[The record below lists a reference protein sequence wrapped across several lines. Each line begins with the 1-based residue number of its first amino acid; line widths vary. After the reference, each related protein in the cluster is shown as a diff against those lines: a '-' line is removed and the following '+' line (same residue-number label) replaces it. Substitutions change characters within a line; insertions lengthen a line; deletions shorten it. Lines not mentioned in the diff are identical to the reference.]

1 VPRLSAR
8 SAAVRSRVNAEQL
21 SAQILDTFSARAKR
35 LGLRAL
41 HMGELASELHMSAT
55 TLYKL
60 YPSKEALAMAC
71 LQRWAD
77 ELGAAEA
84 ARQNPKRSAF
94 DQYMH
99 WIDAWADA
107 NAAISPAFLRDL
119 QSDYPAV
126 WRRYRQVI
134 AERKRQGM
142 LLLRPLL
149 RPDVNERV
157 AFSLLNHIFG
167 LVQDPDFADQLNVS
181 RREALRGAVSI
192 WAGGALQRA
201 AKPKPTKL
209 DGRAAPVRK
218 LRSR

>member
-1 VPRLSAR
+1 V
-8 SAAVRSRVNAEQL
+8 EQL

-55 TLYKL
+55 TLYRL
-60 YPSKEALAMAC
+60 YPSKESLALAS

-84 ARQNPKRSAF
+84 ARLNPKRAPF

-107 NAAISPAFLRDL
+107 NAAISPAFLQDL

-126 WRRYRQVI
+126 WRRYSQVI
-134 AERKRQGM
+134 SERKRQGM
-142 LLLRPLL
+142 VLLRPLL

-157 AFSLLNHIFG
+157 AFSLLNYIFG
-167 LVQDPDFADQLNVS
+167 LVQDPEFAGRLNVS

-192 WAGGALQRA
+192 WAGGALMRGGKKAGA
-201 AKPKPTKL
+201 AVARPAL
-209 DGRAAPVRK
+209 ARK
-218 LRSR
+218 ARSR

>member
-1 VPRLSAR
+1 
-8 SAAVRSRVNAEQL
+8 VNVEQL

-60 YPSKEALAMAC
+60 YPSKEALALAC

-84 ARQNPKRSAF
+84 ARQNPKRAPF
-94 DQYMH
+94 EQYMH

-107 NAAISPAFLRDL
+107 NAAISPVFLRDL

-126 WRRYRQVI
+126 WKRYSQVI
-134 AERKRQGM
+134 TERKRHGM
-142 LLLRPLL
+142 VLLRPLL
-149 RPDVNERV
+149 RPEVNERV
-157 AFSLLNHIFG
+157 AFSLLNYIFN
-167 LVQDPDFADQLNVS
+167 LVQDPAFADRLNVS
-181 RREALRGAVSI
+181 RRDALRSAVSI
-192 WAGGALQRA
+192 WAGGALLRGGKPSA
-201 AKPKPTKL
+201 SVRSASVRRKAKK
-209 DGRAAPVRK
+209 
-218 LRSR
+218 

>member
-1 VPRLSAR
+1 L
-8 SAAVRSRVNAEQL
+8 RSRVNAEQL

-60 YPSKEALAMAC
+60 YPSKESLALAC

-84 ARQNPKRSAF
+84 ARQNTKRAPF

-107 NAAISPAFLRDL
+107 NASISPMFLRDL
-119 QSDYPAV
+119 QADYPAV
-126 WRRYRQVI
+126 WKRYRAVI
-134 AERKRQGM
+134 ADRKRQGM
-142 LLLRPLL
+142 ALLRPLL
-149 RPDVNERV
+149 RPEVNERV
-157 AFSLLNHIFG
+157 AFSLLNHIFS
-167 LVQDPDFADQLNVS
+167 LVQDPSFADKLNVS

-192 WAGGALQRA
+192 WAGGALFRSS
-201 AKPKPTKL
+201 KKKPTPL
-209 DGRAAPVRK
+209 RK
-218 LRSR
+218 VRSR

>member
-1 VPRLSAR
+1 
-8 SAAVRSRVNAEQL
+8 VNVEQL

-60 YPSKEALAMAC
+60 YPSKEALALAC

-84 ARQNPKRSAF
+84 ARQNPKRAPF

-119 QSDYPAV
+119 QTHYPAV
-126 WRRYRQVI
+126 WKRYSQVI
-134 AERKRQGM
+134 TERKRHGM
-142 LLLRPLL
+142 ALLRPLM
-149 RPDVNERV
+149 RGDVNDRV
-157 AFSLLNHIFG
+157 ALSLLNHIFSI
-167 LVQDPDFADQLNVS
+167 VQDPVFADRLNVS
-181 RREALRGAVSI
+181 RRDALRSAVSI
-192 WAGGALQRA
+192 WAGGALTRGGKTNAA
-201 AKPKPTKL
+201 AKPTAK
-209 DGRAAPVRK
+209 RK
-218 LRSR
+218 AKSSK

>member
-1 VPRLSAR
+1 M
-8 SAAVRSRVNAEQL
+8 NAEQL

-41 HMGELASELHMSAT
+41 HMGELASELHVSAT

-60 YPSKEALAMAC
+60 YPSKEALALAC

-77 ELGAAEA
+77 ELSAAEA
-84 ARQNPKRSAF
+84 VRQNTKRSAF

-134 AERKRQGM
+134 ADRKRHGM
-142 LLLRPLL
+142 VLLRPLL
-149 RPDVNERV
+149 RSDVNELV

-167 LVQDPDFADQLNVS
+167 LVQDPEFADRLNVS

-192 WAGGALQRA
+192 WAGGALLRA
-201 AKPKPTKL
+201 GKPKANKPKS
-209 DGRAAPVRK
+209 RAAPARK
-218 LRSR
+218 ARSR

>member
-1 VPRLSAR
+1 MAVGRSSAKG
-8 SAAVRSRVNAEQL
+8 AALRSRVNAEQL

-60 YPSKEALAMAC
+60 YPSKEALARAC

-84 ARQNPKRSAF
+84 ARQNPKRAPF
-94 DQYMH
+94 EQYMH

-119 QSDYPAV
+119 QADYPAV
-126 WRRYRQVI
+126 WRRYSQII

-149 RPDVNERV
+149 RPEVSERV
-157 AFSLLNHIFG
+157 AFSLLSNIFS
-167 LVQDPDFADQLNVS
+167 LVQDPEFADRLNVS
-181 RREALRGAVSI
+181 RREALRSAVSI
-192 WAGGALQRA
+192 WAGGALLRGG
-201 AKPKPTKL
+201 KPKAAL
-209 DGRAAPVRK
+209 RASVPRK
-218 LRSR
+218 IRSH

>member
-1 VPRLSAR
+1 M
-8 SAAVRSRVNAEQL
+8 NAEQL

-60 YPSKEALAMAC
+60 YPSKEALALAC

-84 ARQNPKRSAF
+84 ARQNPRRSPF

-119 QSDYPAV
+119 QTDYPAV
-126 WRRYRQVI
+126 WKRYRQVI

-142 LLLRPLL
+142 VLLRPLL

-157 AFSLLNHIFG
+157 AFSLLNHIFS
-167 LVQDPDFADQLNVS
+167 LVQDPEFADRLNVS

-192 WAGGALQRA
+192 WAGGALMRVGKS
-201 AKPKPTKL
+201 KPARPTPL
-209 DGRAAPVRK
+209 RK
-218 LRSR
+218 ARSR

>member
-1 VPRLSAR
+1 V
-8 SAAVRSRVNAEQL
+8 AVRSRVNVEQL

-55 TLYKL
+55 TLYRL
-60 YPSKEALAMAC
+60 YPSKESLAMAC

-77 ELGAAEA
+77 ELVAAEA
-84 ARQNPKRSAF
+84 AKQNAKRSPF

-126 WRRYRQVI
+126 WKRYSQVI
-134 AERKRQGM
+134 TERKRQGM
-142 LLLRPLL
+142 QLLRPLL
-149 RPDVNERV
+149 RPEVSERV
-157 AFSLLNHIFG
+157 AFSLLSHIFG
-167 LVQDPDFADQLNVS
+167 LVQDPDFADRLNVS
-181 RREALRGAVSI
+181 RREALRSAVSI
-192 WAGGALQRA
+192 WAAGALTRVGKKATPRPVAQALPAR
-201 AKPKPTKL
+201 KP
-209 DGRAAPVRK
+209 RR
-218 LRSR
+218 R

>member
-1 VPRLSAR
+1 
-8 SAAVRSRVNAEQL
+8 VNAEQL
-21 SAQILDTFSARAKR
+21 SAQILDSFSARAKR

-60 YPSKEALAMAC
+60 YPSKEALALAC

-84 ARQNPKRSAF
+84 AKQNPKRSAF
-94 DQYMH
+94 DQYMR

-134 AERKRQGM
+134 SERKRQGM
-142 LLLRPLL
+142 VLLRPLL
-149 RPDVNERV
+149 RPEVNDRV
-157 AFSLLNHIFG
+157 AFSLLNYIFS
-167 LVQDPDFADQLNVS
+167 LVQDPDFADRLNVS

-192 WAGGALQRA
+192 WAGGALMRGG
-201 AKPKPTKL
+201 KPKTSKPNGGVAT
-209 DGRAAPVRK
+209 ARK
-218 LRSR
+218 ARSR

>member
-1 VPRLSAR
+1 
-8 SAAVRSRVNAEQL
+8 VRSRVNVEQL

-60 YPSKEALAMAC
+60 YPSKEALALAC

-84 ARQNPKRSAF
+84 ARQNPKRAPF

-119 QSDYPAV
+119 QTDYPAV
-126 WRRYRQVI
+126 WKRYSQVI
-134 AERKRQGM
+134 TERKRHGM
-142 LLLRPLL
+142 TLLRPLL
-149 RPDVNERV
+149 RPEVNERV
-157 AFSLLNHIFG
+157 AFSLLNHIFSI
-167 LVQDPDFADQLNVS
+167 VQDPAFADRLNVS
-181 RREALRGAVSI
+181 RRDALRSAVSI
-192 WAGGALQRA
+192 WAGGALGRGGKA
-201 AKPKPTKL
+201 SSNVRPIAK
-209 DGRAAPVRK
+209 RK
-218 LRSR
+218 AKSRK